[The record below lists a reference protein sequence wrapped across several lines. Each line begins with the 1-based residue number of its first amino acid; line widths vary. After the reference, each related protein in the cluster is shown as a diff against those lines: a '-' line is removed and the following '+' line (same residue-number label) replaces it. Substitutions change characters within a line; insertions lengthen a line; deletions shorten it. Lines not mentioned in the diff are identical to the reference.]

1 MQQHDYDRSD
11 FDLHGRV
18 KQSRFH
24 LPEPRGAGLSQHE
37 TGKAAFDA
45 LPGPQRAELLGWLA
59 ATIEPAR
66 PSKGAEWEPYVNVLR
81 TAQLAEQATAA
92 LGFPVDLA
100 VIRGAVLA
108 AGYLRLRISSDRPA
122 WLIGAKYKDGS

>member
-1 MQQHDYDRSD
+1 MQQHEYDRSD

-24 LPEPRGAGLSQHE
+24 LPEPRRADESQHKS
-37 TGKAAFDA
+37 GKAAFDA
-45 LPGPQRAELLGWLA
+45 LSQPQRAALLGWLST
-59 ATIEPAR
+59 TIEPAR

-92 LGFPVDLA
+92 LGFSVDLA
-100 VIRGAVLA
+100 VMRGAVLA
-108 AGYLRLRISSDRPA
+108 AGYLPLRISSGLST